1 MSGLRGPR
9 ARKGLRE
16 RMVIY
21 FSATGN
27 TKYVAERLAELL
39 EDEACDLCPR
49 IRGNDFSQVDCGK
62 TLVVCSPVH
71 ISGLPKFLS
80 DYLKRVSFSGPTVAY
95 GVLTD
100 GGYAGIAGHQLKKI
114 LKKKGMRFGGF
125 AEFVLPGIHI
135 TSITSRKIGVEEIES
150 RIRVTSERLPEIAR
164 AIGSGEALTGKR
176 TLLPEVA
183 LTEALMPGLR
193 FVGLRTRKFWASDQC
208 VSCGLCERVCPVVAI
223 TMCDGRP
230 TWNMSHCAH
239 CMACI
244 HNCPK
249 EAIEYGDITKDKRRY
264 TFAKYRYAARGQ
276 EENL

>member
-1 MSGLRGPR
+1 MI
-9 ARKGLRE
+9 
-16 RMVIY
+16 VY

-27 TKYVAERLAELL
+27 TKFVAQRLAKLL
-39 EDEACDLCPR
+39 DDEALDLCPR
-49 IRGNDFSQVDCGK
+49 IRANDVSRIDCGK

-80 DYLKRVSFSGPTVAY
+80 DYLKSVSFSEPTVAY

-114 LKKKGMRFGGF
+114 LEQKGMRFGGC
-125 AEFVLPGIHI
+125 AECVLPGIHI
-135 TSITSRKIGVEEIES
+135 TSITSRKIEVDEIER
-150 RIRVTSERLPEIAR
+150 RIQVVAEQLPDVAR
-164 AIGSGEALTGKR
+164 TMRAGEDLAGKR

-183 LTEALMPGLR
+183 LTQALMPGLR
-193 FVGLRTRKFWASDQC
+193 FVGLRTRKFWVSDQC

-223 TMCDGRP
+223 TMCDGKP
-230 TWNMSHCAH
+230 AWNTSHCAH

-249 EAIEYGDITKDKRRY
+249 EAIEYGDVTKDKRRY
-264 TFAKYRYAARGQ
+264 TFAKYRRAAQGRG
-276 EENL
+276 EAL